1 MKKHFLLLLLMTFVH
16 FMNAQTVVIPNV
28 WINEIHYDDLGI
40 DGNEGFEVAGT
51 AGTDLNCFEVWLYTG
66 PTPTSAV
73 SYDTITLS
81 GTLSPQYCGIGT
93 AWFGLP
99 VNGIENGPNDGLAL
113 VYAPQ
118 HTGCGVN
125 DVDTVIQFLSY
136 EGIITAA
143 DGRAAG
149 LTSTDIGVAE
159 TVNTP
164 DSVSIQ
170 LTGFGTTYASF
181 SWVAGLDTSHADVNA
196 NQTFCPPAP
205 VVQFAVSN
213 QSVMESAGTIN
224 VSVTIANPNANPTTV
239 AVNISGGTALSGTD
253 FTYSPSI
260 LTFPANSFGPQQISF
275 NISSDN
281 IDEPNETIFITLSNP
296 TNGASIGSINTDT
309 LTITDDDA
317 LFLLVYPP
325 TQSQFE
331 NIGTINVPVLLNNPS
346 VNPTSVTVKLVSSTA
361 SQGTDY
367 YFSDTTITW
376 PAGTSGTR
384 QVPVTIV
391 DDNLYEADETIS
403 IKITNP
409 TNGAQLADS
418 TFDITIRN
426 NDNLTGSDCTDLYF
440 SEYIE
445 GTSNNKALEIYN
457 PTASV
462 VNLSDYKI
470 VRFNNGSATG
480 TEFLLSGNLAAED
493 VYVLAS
499 SSADSLLKLNADTL
513 TGYINHNGDD
523 AYALLHINDTID
535 VIGQIGVDPGTS
547 WVVDTATTEN
557 HTLIRSY
564 YYYIGNKNWSNAVES
579 WKSYPSDLID
589 SIGFHNTAPCGTPE
603 PITPAVVRFVKI
615 LDSVPEIYT
624 PGFNYFDVIVQCI
637 NPSGQNAT
645 FSVALDAGASTAI
658 QGLTNDFIYTNQN
671 VTAGPGVTFDTV
683 SFIINNDNLIEPTEN
698 AQLRF
703 INLSAN
709 TVVGPDSIYNL
720 YITDSDVL
728 TVSFLGASYDYTE
741 DAGLVQV
748 KVTLSTPVPSNTS
761 ATIQLA
767 AGSATRNVDYAFN
780 DTTLVFLANTP
791 DTLSFFV
798 NIIEDGLDEG
808 NEEINFDLINPT
820 NGAILGTNGCTVR
833 IIDNDSTVG
842 IAETFSNV
850 RIQLYPNPVRD
861 MLHIKSE
868 RYISEVAILDI
879 LGNTVERVQGLYAQ
893 QFTLDLKEYANG
905 FYFMAAQIDGETV
918 TKRFVKRD

>member
-1 MKKHFLLLLLMTFVH
+1 MKKIFALYVLCASLLYST
-16 FMNAQTVVIPNV
+16 AQSVVIPNV
-28 WINEIHYDDLGI
+28 WINEIHYDDLGT

-51 AGTDLNCFEVWLYTG
+51 AGTNLHCFEVWLYTG
-66 PTPTSAV
+66 PTPASAV

-81 GTLSPQYCGIGT
+81 GTLPAQYCGIGT

-118 HTGCGVN
+118 HSGCGVN
-125 DVDTVIQFLSY
+125 NVDTVLQFLSY

-170 LTGFGTTYASF
+170 LVGFGTTYSSF
-181 SWVAGLDTSHADVNA
+181 TWEAGLDTSHADVNT
-196 NQTFCPPAP
+196 NQTFCPPSP
-205 VVQFAVSN
+205 VVQFAVSS
-213 QSVMESAGTIN
+213 QLVMESAGTFT

-239 AVNISGGTALSGTD
+239 AVNVSGGTATSGTD
-253 FTYSPSI
+253 FTTSPSL

-275 NISSDN
+275 NIISDN
-281 IDEPNETIFITLSNP
+281 LDEPNETVFITLSNP
-296 TNGASIGSINTDT
+296 TNGASIGAVSADT
-309 LTITDDDA
+309 LSIIDDDA

-361 SQGTDY
+361 AQGTDY
-367 YFSDTTITW
+367 YFADTTITW

-391 DDNLYEADETIS
+391 DDNLFEADETIA

-426 NDNLTGSDCTDLYF
+426 NDNLSGSDCTDLYF

-457 PTASV
+457 PTNSA

-470 VRFNNGSATG
+470 VRFNNGSTSG
-480 TEFLLSGNLAAED
+480 VEFQLSGFLAAED
-493 VYVLAS
+493 VYVLVNAT
-499 SSADSLLKLNADTL
+499 ADSLLKLKADTL
-513 TGYINHNGDD
+513 TGYVNHNGDD
-523 AYALLHINDTID
+523 AYALLHISDTID
-535 VIGQIGVDPGTS
+535 VLGVIGVDPGNS
-547 WVVDTATTEN
+547 WVVDTATTED

-564 YYYIGNKNWSNAVES
+564 YYYIGSKDWSAAVQS
-579 WKSYPSDLID
+579 WKSYSVDLID
-589 SIGFHNTAPCGTPE
+589 SLGFHNTAECGNPE
-603 PITPAVVRFVKI
+603 PISPAVIRFVKI
-615 LDSVPEIYT
+615 LDTVPEIYT
-624 PGFNYFDVIVQCI
+624 PNFNYFDVVVQCI

-645 FSVALDAGASTAI
+645 FSVALDAGASTAT

-671 VTAGPGVTFDTV
+671 ITAGAGVTFDTV

-698 AQLRF
+698 ALLRF

-748 KVTLSTPVPSNTS
+748 KVTLSTPVANNTS

-767 AGSATRNVDYAFN
+767 AGSATRNVDFTFN
-780 DTTLVFLANTP
+780 DTTLVFLANTA
-791 DTLSFFV
+791 DTLAFFV
-798 NIIEDGLDEG
+798 DIIEDGLDEG

-820 NGAILGTNGCTVR
+820 NGAALGTIGCTVR

-842 IAETFSNV
+842 FEENQFDNSLQV
-850 RIQLYPNPVRD
+850 YPNPVSD
-861 MLHIKSE
+861 LLFLKSE
-868 RYISEVAILDI
+868 KLMDEFFVTDITGKAVGRFFEVHS
-879 LGNTVERVQGLYAQ
+879 T
-893 QFTLDLKEYANG
+893 EYALDVSQFAEG
-905 FYFMAAQIDGETV
+905 IYYIMIHSDGQRWMR
-918 TKRFVKRD
+918 RFVKRN